1 MDSNT
6 HSTDGPIEPA
16 DQRPSGPPVPPAN
29 ELTALVADLTVLAA
43 QDPDQL
49 SSPARTERVL
59 QLRRRA
65 SRLDGQWLKEL
76 AGVDA
81 CGAAGAEQDRQF
93 GSTASWLRVRL
104 RMAAGQATTAV
115 RTARTLFR
123 GPLPATGAA
132 LLNGEFSVA
141 HAEVLAASTL
151 HVPDHVIHAAE
162 ATLLDAARRL
172 DPTGLRKVVSHLQYT
187 VDPDGADAAAQRR
200 YARRG
205 LWCTTTMDRLVAVR
219 GILDPE
225 AGQLVQAALE
235 PLARPADAAD
245 TRSGGQR
252 TADAL
257 TELARRQLEGGRLP
271 KTGGVR
277 PQLSVIVDLPS
288 LQGPEGLAGR
298 LGRLG
303 GDIGWAGPLDPE
315 ACRRLACD
323 ATLIRVLV
331 SRQPLDAGG
340 HGHGHGPHD
349 RSAAGLEGLL
359 RAVLATLP
367 RSWVAPPAAP
377 WTWAGPP
384 GSSPRPNAAPWP
396 CGMAAVSSQVVRGRW
411 PGVRAIMCGTGWM
424 AARPIWTTWPWCVGP
439 IIGPSMRTAGGSSAD
454 PTASTPPPHH
464 TEHTG
469 PPSSRCGAGGRRP
482 STRDRP
488 PDPPGQLPV
497 TPRQRWERPPKV

>member
-1 MDSNT
+1 MDPNM
-6 HSTDGPIEPA
+6 HSK
-16 DQRPSGPPVPPAN
+16 RRSGRLAA
-29 ELTALVADLTVLAA
+29 LTAEIDALLDQDLNQLTEVALAQDTQDLRRLTDRLQGIWLRYLAA
-43 QDPDQL
+43 
-49 SSPARTERVL
+49 
-59 QLRRRA
+59 
-65 SRLDGQWLKEL
+65 
-76 AGVDA
+76 VDA
-81 CGAAGAEQDRQF
+81 RGAAGADHGVQF
-93 GSTASWLRVRL
+93 GSTAACLRARL

-115 RTARTLFR
+115 RTARALFR

-132 LLNGEFSVA
+132 LLNGEFSAV

-151 HVPDHVIHAAE
+151 HVPDQAIHAAE

-172 DPTGLRKVVSHLQYT
+172 DPTGLGQVVSHLQYT

-200 YARRG
+200 YERRG
-205 LWCTTTMDRLVAVR
+205 LWCTTTIDRLVAVR

-323 ATLIRVLV
+323 ATLTRVLV

-384 GSSPRPNAAPWP
+384 GSSPRPNVRPWP
-396 CGMAAVSSQVVRGRW
+396 SGMAAVSSRAVAAPW
-411 PGVRAIMCGTGWM
+411 PGVRAIMCGIGWM

-439 IIGPSMRTAGGSSAD
+439 IIGPSMRAAGGSSAGRMG
-454 PTASTPPPHH
+454 SSPPPHH